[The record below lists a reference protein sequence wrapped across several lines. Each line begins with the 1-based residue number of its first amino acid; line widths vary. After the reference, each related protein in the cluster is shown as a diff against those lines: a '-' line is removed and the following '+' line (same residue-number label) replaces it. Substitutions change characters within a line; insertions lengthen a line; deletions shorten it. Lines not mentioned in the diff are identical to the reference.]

1 MGIYLISLHTY
12 LLVFHVV
19 QLQPYFPRGGPQP
32 SSLPNRHAHHIMGY
46 VSQWGGM
53 DVGSGMLFAAE
64 SIDGLVHQLGG
75 LHLRAECSL
84 VPTHQYSY
92 AYINQQSELYDSNVQ
107 DDEKRS
113 AKCPVGT
120 AVATSS
126 GGIELQKHYDTIIHT
141 TPPFYNYPPSIT
153 PELKEALGIDI
164 DSDDDSS
171 IHSWSKELL
180 KSCYR
185 QSFKAAFDNNSN
197 NDTGIQ
203 NSFISNSLSLFG
215 LNNKQHI
222 GKTGKRVALPLLGA
236 GCRAFPKEIAL
247 DVAAIESAS
256 WLHSSDG
263 SEEENTDEDEIDVV
277 AFGLLEE
284 EDARHLSDRLEKELC
299 VPQPPAP
306 TS

>member
-1 MGIYLISLHTY
+1 
-12 LLVFHVV
+12 
-19 QLQPYFPRGGPQP
+19 LQPYFPRGGPQP
-32 SSLPNRHAHHIMGY
+32 LAKPNRTWNPVGY

-75 LHLRAECSL
+75 LRIRAECSL
-84 VPTHQYSY
+84 VPTHQYSH
-92 AYINQQSELYDSNVQ
+92 AYINQQSSKLHDDNVQ

-113 AKCPVGT
+113 VKCPVGT

-126 GGIELQKHYDTIIHT
+126 GGEELQQHYDTIIHT

-153 PELKEALGIDI
+153 PELKEVLGIIDI
-164 DSDDDSS
+164 DSYDDC

-180 KSCYR
+180 RSCYR
-185 QSFKAAFDNNSN
+185 QSFKIAFDNNTN

-203 NSFISNSLSLFG
+203 NSFINNALSLFG
-215 LNNKQHI
+215 LNIKQHI
-222 GKTGKRVALPLLGA
+222 GKTGKRVAVPLLGA

-256 WLHSSDG
+256 WLSTTHSSDT
-263 SEEENTDEDEIDVV
+263 SDQENTDEDELDVV
-277 AFGLLEE
+277 VFGLLEE
-284 EDARHLSDRLEKELC
+284 DDARYLSDRLEKDLTNYTR
-299 VPQPPAP
+299 A
-306 TS
+306 